1 MVYIVDDVCYAG
13 ELVEGIK
20 VTKVELLRGRMMLV
34 TFSTGEKRLFDTTEL
49 NGSAFEVLNN
59 EEVFNNPEIFRGVI
73 TWDNGKVDIAPE
85 MVYKKSYEYTA
96 KETA

>member
-20 VTKVELLRGRMMLV
+20 VTQVKPLRGRMIIV

-49 NGSAFEVLNN
+49 QGSAFSVLDDEN
-59 EEVFNNPEIFRGVI
+59 VFNNPEIFRGVI

-85 MVYKKSYEYTA
+85 MVYEKSYEYTE
-96 KETA
+96 KEIA